1 MTFKQKNSF
10 KLAILALVSVG
21 LFGCSTIPS
30 GNSGDKQF
38 SDNNQNKVITSSE
51 EVEDSLGCDG
61 GCETLFKKLKKYAR
75 NGSPHAQTMLA
86 VSHRT
91 GESEIPKDASQ
102 AWRWIKRAARQRHAP
117 AMHIR
122 SMWHREGYAESVN
135 IERADWYLQRAAD
148 TNYAPAILDL
158 AILNFQR
165 HQDKEGLRLLTK
177 VADMGYPRATK
188 LMSKIKKPAPMESKN
203 GLSQNMGKPSR
214 EKLRQNEQQQAD
226 SPNPE
231 GEVITIVA
239 DEVDPVELFAEM
251 IDMIRNMK
259 IYNHRG
265 TTGSRISDR
274 KCGQPGSGCRIEAPP
289 IIP

>member
-1 MTFKQKNSF
+1 M
-10 KLAILALVSVG
+10 LISVG
-21 LFGCSTIPS
+21 LLGCTTIPS
-30 GNSGDKQF
+30 DSPSNQPLNNS
-38 SDNNQNKVITSSE
+38 NQNDEIVSSE

-61 GCETLFKKLKKYAR
+61 GCETLFKKLKKFAR

-86 VSHRT
+86 VSYRT
-91 GESEIPKDASQ
+91 GESEVPKNATQ
-102 AWRWIKRAARQRHAP
+102 AWRWIKRAVRQRHAP
-117 AMHIR
+117 AMHIK
-122 SMWHREGYAESVN
+122 SMWHREGYAEPVN

-165 HQDKEGLRLLTK
+165 HQNKEGLRLLTK
-177 VADMGYPRATK
+177 VADMGYPRATE
-188 LMSKIKKPAPMESKN
+188 LMSKIKKPAPKESKKE
-203 GLSQNMGKPSR
+203 LAQNTGKSSDK
-214 EKLRQNEQQQAD
+214 KLPQGEQRQAEGVH
-226 SPNPE
+226 SE

-259 IYNHRG
+259 IYNQRG

-274 KCGQPGSGCRIEAPP
+274 KCGQPGSGCRIEGPP
-289 IIP
+289 TIP